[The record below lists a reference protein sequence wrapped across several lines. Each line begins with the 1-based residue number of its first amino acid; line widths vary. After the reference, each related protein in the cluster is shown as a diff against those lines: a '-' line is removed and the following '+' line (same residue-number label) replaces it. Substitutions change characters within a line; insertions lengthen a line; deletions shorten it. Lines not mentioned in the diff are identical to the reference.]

1 MCEILMAT
9 FLVVV
14 AFPLIPLIVIAN
26 MCRRRPPRRRA
37 DYHTRTRV
45 HIRVH
50 VHTHICIYIYTC
62 TGQIP
67 YYPSTKTVLIIYSLQ
82 DFDSAC

>member
-1 MCEILMAT
+1 MCKISMAT
-9 FLVVV
+9 FLIVV
-14 AFPLIPLIVIAN
+14 AFPLIVIAR
-26 MCRRRPPRRRA
+26 MCRRRLPRRRA
-37 DYHTRTRV
+37 DYHTRIRV

-50 VHTHICIYIYTC
+50 VHVHICICICIYTC

-67 YYPSTKTVLIIYSLQ
+67 HYPSTKTVLIIYSLQ